1 METYKQSWPQKL
13 IKIWSENKYSTLYKF
28 KIDEV
33 DEVPDGVIYYYYR
46 FYFLSMFVNGVF
58 FFSKIKKNIKSSG
71 ATLNKQQQKVIDE

>member
-33 DEVPDGVIYYYYR
+33 DEVPDGVIYY
-46 FYFLSMFVNGVF
+46 FIDFFIFLSMFVNGVF
-58 FFSKIKKNIKSSG
+58 SFLK
-71 ATLNKQQQKVIDE
+71 